1 METRRGRFISFEGI
15 EGVGKTIALDYV
27 REKLDAASIPYI
39 VTREPG
45 GTPIAE
51 AIRHILLDH
60 YTEMMCPNTELLL
73 MFAGRAQNIAQ
84 VVLPALRRGKW
95 VLSDRFTDA
104 SFAYQ
109 GGGRGIPVAHIEA
122 LAQWVH
128 GNLKPDIILLLD
140 APVSVGLSRI
150 DSRGAKDRIEAEDLE
165 FFKRVRESYLTMARR
180 EPQRFRVIDADQE
193 VSLVKEQISRTIK
206 PLLTICDVRKCD
218 VSLATKTME

>member
-1 METRRGRFISFEGI
+1 METERGRFISFEGI
-15 EGVGKTIALDYV
+15 EGVGKTTALNYV
-27 REKLDAASIPYI
+27 REKLDAASIPYV

-45 GTPIAE
+45 GTPISE

-60 YTEMMCPNTELLL
+60 YTEMMCPDTELLL

-109 GGGRGIPVAHIEA
+109 GSGRGIPVEHIEA
-122 LAQWVH
+122 LAKWVH
-128 GNLKPDIILLLD
+128 GDLKPDIILLLD
-140 APVSVGLSRI
+140 APVSIGLSRI
-150 DSRGAKDRIEAEDLE
+150 NSRGAKDRIEAEDLA

-180 EPQRFRVIDADQE
+180 EPQRFRVIYADQG
-193 VSLVKEQISRTIK
+193 VSLVKEQVLRAIK
-206 PLLTICDVRKCD
+206 PLLA
-218 VSLATKTME
+218 SM